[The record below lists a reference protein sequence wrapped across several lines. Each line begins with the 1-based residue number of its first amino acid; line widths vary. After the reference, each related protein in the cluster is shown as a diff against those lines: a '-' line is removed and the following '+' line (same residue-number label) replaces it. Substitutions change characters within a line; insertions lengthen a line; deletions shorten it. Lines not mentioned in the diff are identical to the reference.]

1 MLLIFFNWKYVMESN
16 VTFILLQLTWEE
28 EIRGLRNVLFK
39 DRLEEAVGVI
49 TSLSIVSLMPGENFL
64 LLAILNSNMAQ
75 NDIVKALSLLYF
87 HLPMP
92 THPLFLAVI
101 IFISR

>member
-1 MLLIFFNWKYVMESN
+1 M
-16 VTFILLQLTWEE
+16 
-28 EIRGLRNVLFK
+28 RGLRNILFK

-49 TSLSIVSLMPGENFL
+49 ASLSVGSLMPGENFL
-64 LLAILNSNMAQ
+64 LLTILNPNMAQ

-87 HLPMP
+87 YLPAP
-92 THPLFLAVI
+92 THPFFLAVI